1 MNDDLNFIL
10 IMREYAKSQSGVLLS
25 DEFLGKSHPYKWAC
39 YNGHIFV
46 KTYWEL
52 KDHNKF
58 CKLCLEKEKNSNNY

>member
-1 MNDDLNFIL
+1 MDDGMNFML
-10 IMREYAKSQSGVLLS
+10 IMREYAKLKSGVLLS

-39 YNGHIFV
+39 SNGHIFV

-58 CKLCLEKEKNSNNY
+58 CKLCLETEKQFK